1 MLNALFPLLLIVF
14 FLHGIF
20 ASGFIP
26 ILNHVLG
33 TDASWAFAVYFGGL
47 LLGQVAIYFFG
58 WLSNKRWHLTFYE
71 IVFGFSLILMGYLPP
86 DWLVLGRG
94 IEGLAGGLATPLLFA
109 HMIHAPSKMSMAERI
124 VRYNAVYALGY
135 VLGPLILE
143 STMQMMT
150 YRVCLLLFG
159 IVFIVLI
166 LHLGSLLPEL
176 DEPAPHTLTFRS
188 LFSGTSWFEKFY
200 SLFFAKAFYG
210 FLLSFIASFAM
221 VYFGG
226 WPISVL
232 TVSLAVI
239 FVFGQKLGER
249 TLHRLYKR
257 GLEIILPLSIALTML
272 LFWATEWRLLLFV
285 AALQHAYL
293 LFIAFINFTTQISSG
308 REFALFNSISDPG
321 MFLGALLA
329 GLGLKATWVLLAL
342 ACLPLLYWREWPR
355 LRPPAAAL
363 AAEAADGQA

>member
-1 MLNALFPLLLIVF
+1 MLNPLFPLLLIVF

-33 TDASWAFAVYFGGL
+33 TEASWAFALYFGGL

-58 WLSNKRWHLTFYE
+58 WLSNKRWHLSFYE
-71 IVFGFSLILMGYLPP
+71 IIFGFSLILMGYLPP
-86 DWLVLGRG
+86 DWLIVGRG
-94 IEGLAGGLATPLLFA
+94 LEGLAGGLATPLLFA
-109 HMIHAPSKMSMAERI
+109 HMINAPSQLSMAERI
-124 VRYNAVYALGY
+124 VRYNTVYALGY

-143 STMQMMT
+143 SSMQLMS
-150 YRVCLLLFG
+150 YRFCLLLFG
-159 IVFIVLI
+159 IVFILLI
-166 LHLGSLLPEL
+166 LHLGPLLPAL
-176 DEPAPHTLTFRS
+176 NAPAPHTLTFQA

-210 FLLSFIASFAM
+210 FLLSFVASFAM

-232 TVSLAVI
+232 TLALALL
-239 FVFGQKLGER
+239 FVAGQKLGER
-249 TLHRLYKR
+249 TLHRLHKR
-257 GLEIILPLSIALTML
+257 SLEILLPLSISLTML
-272 LFWATEWRLLLFV
+272 LFWATEWRGLIFI

-293 LFIAFINFTTQISSG
+293 LFIAFVNFTTQISSG

-329 GLGLKATWVLLAL
+329 GLGLKATWVLLLFAL
-342 ACLPLLYWREWPR
+342 LPLIYWREWPR
-355 LRPPAAAL
+355 LRPL
-363 AAEAADGQA
+363 TSLTDRD